1 MLFRKNLSITDLEDF
16 KLSLMNVSGKPFL
29 ARNRRKASISADVD
43 MSDVS
48 SKCAYLVVAHVD
60 NNICDLYIC
69 TCLV

>member
-1 MLFRKNLSITDLEDF
+1 MLFHKNLSITDLEDF

-29 ARNRRKASISADVD
+29 ARNRRKASISIDVD

-48 SKCAYLVVAHVD
+48 SKCAYLVVAYVD
-60 NNICDLYIC
+60 NNIYDLYIC